1 MDKLR
6 VGIVGSK
13 FAATLHAE
21 CYRRTDKVEI
31 VAVAALDDLEGF
43 AKRFQIPNTY
53 EDFHEMMERDDID
66 TVSVCVPNF
75 LHHDVTI
82 AAAKARKHVIC
93 EKALAITV
101 QQAQQM
107 VEECAREGVK
117 LFYAEDWVFAPSL
130 SRMEEI
136 IAEGALGEV
145 LFVKAKET
153 HNGSHSPFA
162 KKKSTC
168 GGGSLI
174 HLATH
179 PIGYLLHLFKA
190 DRNPVIEVT
199 GMMTGGLMNN
209 FIHKD
214 FEGEDWFAG
223 LMTFADGKRALVEG
237 NYITVGGMDDRI
249 EVYGSEGRINI
260 ELTFGSNIEVYS
272 RGGYEYAIEK
282 TDFTQGWTKP
292 AVDEFQSLGY
302 VSEINYFVDCILNDR
317 IPKFGVSG
325 AGGLACMKV
334 VEGFYRSATEGK
346 MIKIKP

>member
-1 MDKLR
+1 MDKLKI
-6 VGIVGSK
+6 GIVGSK

-21 CYRRTDKVEI
+21 CYSRTDKVEI

-43 AKRFQIPNTY
+43 ANRFHVPNTY
-53 EDFHEMMERDDID
+53 EDFNEMMERDDIHA
-66 TVSVCVPNF
+66 VSVCVPNF

-82 AAAKARKHVIC
+82 AAAKAKKHVIC

-101 QQAQQM
+101 QEAEQM
-107 VEECAREGVK
+107 VAECAREGVK

-130 SRMEEI
+130 TRMEEI
-136 IAEGALGEV
+136 ITEGALGEI

-153 HNGSHSPFA
+153 HSGSHSPFA
-162 KKKSTC
+162 KTKSAC

-190 DRNPVIEVT
+190 DQNPVIEVT
-199 GMMTGGLMNN
+199 GMMTGGLMDN

-223 LMTFADGKRALVEG
+223 FMTFADGKRALVEG

-249 EVYGSEGRINI
+249 EVYGSEGRINVD
-260 ELTFGSNIEVYS
+260 LTFGSNIEVYS
-272 RGGYEYAIEK
+272 RSGYGYAIEK
-282 TDFTQGWTKP
+282 TDFTQGWTRP
-292 AVDEFQSLGY
+292 AVDEFHSLGY
-302 VSEINYFVDCILNDR
+302 VSEIDYFVDCILNDQM
-317 IPKFGVSG
+317 PKFGVSG